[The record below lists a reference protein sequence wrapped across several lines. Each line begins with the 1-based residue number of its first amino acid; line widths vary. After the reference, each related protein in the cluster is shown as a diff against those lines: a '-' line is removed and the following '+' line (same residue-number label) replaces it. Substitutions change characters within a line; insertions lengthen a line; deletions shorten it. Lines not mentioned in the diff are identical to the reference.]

1 MKALIDLR
9 EHVPR
14 GREID
19 QSFGF
24 QHRKIENG
32 IADRDPDAG
41 RGRSRCGKHAI
52 GQILDRKVGCG
63 TDWNEGAKGRIVG
76 VGQDF
81 PPFAFSII
89 SSFRDAPLGAGPE
102 SILPV
107 VMDSGFARCARAPE

>member
-63 TDWNEGAKGRIVG
+63 IDRNEGAEGGIVG

-81 PPFAFSII
+81 PPFCIFNYFVIPGCAFWRRPGIHTPSRGYG
-89 SSFRDAPLGAGPE
+89 S
-102 SILPV
+102 
-107 VMDSGFARCARAPE
+107 